1 MSEQGQEQLEDQVED
16 QTEGQTEGQEEE
28 SPEIEYDFR
37 EVTQDHEDLF
47 KELTDS
53 ETESLEDPEPEP
65 QEEGEAEEEDQPEE
79 ESSQED
85 QQKADQAVEQIGN
98 KNYIDHDLINS
109 IEDKD
114 LRQKVWNL
122 ANTAQ
127 SHYNR
132 VYAKEQEVN
141 KLKNDLAQVQAQQ
154 QVALQNSKSA
164 SEEKK
169 VDEETKRKI
178 DRLKEDYPDL
188 SDSIEAMFQT
198 KMTEQSEQLKELFDK
213 EYSPIREKMAEESR
227 QNEVQTLE
235 QAANDI
241 FRTEKTGVNYRDVVA
256 SPDFHTWLEQQDP
269 SIKQLANSDRAA
281 EVISVLKNYEYDYSR
296 QFEKVNG
303 QSWVEYVASQRE
315 QAKKPQSST
324 NTPNDPAST
333 AKGDQIKQQREKRLK
348 TAVTGVKPSR
358 HASNSG
364 ASLDSDSLFN
374 HFAKQS
380 RYSSR

>member
-1 MSEQGQEQLEDQVED
+1 MSDQNPNELEEQIDDVQEESVED
-16 QTEGQTEGQEEE
+16 IAYDFQEVTDDHEALFRELTE
-28 SPEIEYDFR
+28 SPN
-37 EVTQDHEDLF
+37 
-47 KELTDS
+47 
-53 ETESLEDPEPEP
+53 ESLADPEPE
-65 QEEGEAEEEDQPEE
+65 EEAEEEPEAEE
-79 ESSQED
+79 EAEASVED
-85 QQKADQAVEQIGN
+85 QAKADQAVEQIGN
-98 KNYIDHDLINS
+98 KNYIDQDLINS
-109 IEDKD
+109 IEDKE

-132 VYAKEQEVN
+132 VYAKEQEVT
-141 KLKNDLAQVQAQQ
+141 KLRNELAQVQAQQ
-154 QVALQNSKSA
+154 QLALQNSQSA
-164 SEEKK
+164 AEDKK
-169 VDEETKRKI
+169 IDEETQRKI
-178 DRLKEDYPDL
+178 NRLKEDYPDL
-188 SDSIEAMFQT
+188 SDSIEAMFQS
-198 KMTEQSEQLKELFDK
+198 KISEHSNQLRELFDK
-213 EYSPIREKMAEESR
+213 EYSPIREKMAQESR
-227 QNEVQTLE
+227 QSEMQTLE

-241 FRTEKTGVNYRDVVA
+241 FRTDQTGVNYRDVVA

-269 SIKQLANSDRAA
+269 SIKQLANSERAA

-303 QSWVEYVASQRE
+303 QSWVEYVTSQRE

-333 AKGDQIKQQREKRLK
+333 AKGDQIKQNREKRLK

-364 ASLDSDSLFN
+364 ASLDSESLFN

-380 RYSSR
+380 RYNSR

>member
-1 MSEQGQEQLEDQVED
+1 MSDDTQGLNEDQIDDVVED
-16 QTEGQTEGQEEE
+16 QEID
-28 SPEIEYDFR
+28 EIEYDYR
-37 EVTQDHEDLF
+37 EVTDDHEALF
-47 KELTDS
+47 RELTES
-53 ETESLEDPEPEP
+53 PNESLADPEPEP
-65 QEEGEAEEEDQPEE
+65 EEEEEPETEPEAETEEA
-79 ESSQED
+79 SQED
-85 QQKADQAVEQIGN
+85 QEKANQAVEQIGN
-98 KNYIDHDLINS
+98 KNYIDQDLINS

-132 VYAKEQEVN
+132 VYAKEQEVS
-141 KLKNDLAQVQAQQ
+141 KLRNEIATLQAQQ
-154 QVALQNSKSA
+154 QVAMQNTQSKA
-164 SEEKK
+164 EEKA
-169 VDEETKRKI
+169 VDEATQRKI
-178 DRLKEDYPDL
+178 SRLKEDYPDL
-188 SDSIEAMFQT
+188 ADSIEAMFQT
-198 KMTEQSEQLKELFDK
+198 KISEHSEQLRELFDK
-213 EYSPIREKMAEESR
+213 EYSPIRQKMEEESR
-227 QNEVQTLE
+227 QSEVNRLE
-235 QAANDI
+235 QAAQDI
-241 FRTEKTGVNYRDVVA
+241 FRTDQTGVNYRDVVA
-256 SPDFHTWLEQQDP
+256 SPDFQTWLEQQDQ

-303 QSWVEYVASQRE
+303 QSWVEYVVSQRE

-380 RYSSR
+380 RYNSR

>member
-1 MSEQGQEQLEDQVED
+1 MSDDTQGLNEDQIDDVVED
-16 QTEGQTEGQEEE
+16 QEID
-28 SPEIEYDFR
+28 EIEYDYR
-37 EVTQDHEDLF
+37 EVTDDHEALF
-47 KELTDS
+47 RELTES
-53 ETESLEDPEPEP
+53 PNESLADPEPEP
-65 QEEGEAEEEDQPEE
+65 EEEEEPETEPEAETEEA
-79 ESSQED
+79 SQED
-85 QQKADQAVEQIGN
+85 QEKANQAVEQIGN
-98 KNYIDHDLINS
+98 KNYIDQDLINS

-132 VYAKEQEVN
+132 VYAKEQEVS
-141 KLKNDLAQVQAQQ
+141 KLRNEIATLQAQQ
-154 QVALQNSKSA
+154 QVAMQNTQSKA
-164 SEEKK
+164 EEKA
-169 VDEETKRKI
+169 VDEDTQKKI
-178 DRLKEDYPDL
+178 SRLKEDYPDL
-188 SDSIEAMFQT
+188 ADSIEAMFQT
-198 KMTEQSEQLKELFDK
+198 KISEHSNQLRELFDK
-213 EYSPIREKMAEESR
+213 EYSPIRQKMEEESR
-227 QNEVQTLE
+227 QSEVNRLE
-235 QAANDI
+235 QAAQDI
-241 FRTEKTGVNYRDVVA
+241 FRTDQTGVNYRDVVA
-256 SPDFHTWLEQQDP
+256 SPDFQTWLEQQDQ

-303 QSWVEYVASQRE
+303 QSWVEYVVSQRE

-380 RYSSR
+380 RYNSR

>member
-1 MSEQGQEQLEDQVED
+1 MSDDTQGLNEDQIDDVVED
-16 QTEGQTEGQEEE
+16 QEID
-28 SPEIEYDFR
+28 EIEYDYR
-37 EVTQDHEDLF
+37 EVTDDHEALF
-47 KELTDS
+47 RELTES
-53 ETESLEDPEPEP
+53 PTESLADPEPEP
-65 QEEGEAEEEDQPEE
+65 EEEEEPETEPEAETEEA
-79 ESSQED
+79 SQED
-85 QQKADQAVEQIGN
+85 QEKANQAVEQIGN
-98 KNYIDHDLINS
+98 KNYIDQDLINS

-132 VYAKEQEVN
+132 VYAKEQEVS
-141 KLKNDLAQVQAQQ
+141 KLRNEIATLQAQQ
-154 QVALQNSKSA
+154 QVAMQNTQSKA
-164 SEEKK
+164 EEKA
-169 VDEETKRKI
+169 VDEATQRKI
-178 DRLKEDYPDL
+178 SRLKEDYPDL
-188 SDSIEAMFQT
+188 ADSIEAMFQT
-198 KMTEQSEQLKELFDK
+198 KISEHSEQLRELFDK
-213 EYSPIREKMAEESR
+213 EYSPIRQKMEEESR
-227 QNEVQTLE
+227 QSEVNRLE
-235 QAANDI
+235 QAAQDI
-241 FRTEKTGVNYRDVVA
+241 FRTDQTGVNYRDVVA
-256 SPDFHTWLEQQDP
+256 SPDFQTWLEQQDQ

-303 QSWVEYVASQRE
+303 QSWVEYVVSQRE

-380 RYSSR
+380 RYNSR

>member
-1 MSEQGQEQLEDQVED
+1 MSDDTQGLNEDQIDDVVED
-16 QTEGQTEGQEEE
+16 QEID
-28 SPEIEYDFR
+28 EIEYDYR
-37 EVTQDHEDLF
+37 EVTDDHEALF
-47 KELTDS
+47 RELTES
-53 ETESLEDPEPEP
+53 PNESLADPEPEP
-65 QEEGEAEEEDQPEE
+65 EEEEEPEAEPEAETEEA
-79 ESSQED
+79 SQED
-85 QQKADQAVEQIGN
+85 QEKANQAVEQIGN
-98 KNYIDHDLINS
+98 KNYIDQDLINS

-132 VYAKEQEVN
+132 VYAKEQEVS
-141 KLKNDLAQVQAQQ
+141 KLRNEIATLQAQQ
-154 QVALQNSKSA
+154 QVAMQNTQSKA
-164 SEEKK
+164 EEKA
-169 VDEETKRKI
+169 VDEATQRKI
-178 DRLKEDYPDL
+178 SRLKEDYPDL
-188 SDSIEAMFQT
+188 ADSIEAMFQT
-198 KMTEQSEQLKELFDK
+198 KISEHSEQLRELFDK
-213 EYSPIREKMAEESR
+213 EYSPIRQKMEEESR
-227 QNEVQTLE
+227 QSEVNRLE
-235 QAANDI
+235 QAAQDI
-241 FRTEKTGVNYRDVVA
+241 FRTDQTGVNYRDVVA
-256 SPDFHTWLEQQDP
+256 SPDFQTWLEQQDQ

-281 EVISVLKNYEYDYSR
+281 EVINVLKNYEYDYSR

-303 QSWVEYVASQRE
+303 QSWVEYVVSQRE

-380 RYSSR
+380 RYNSR

>member
-1 MSEQGQEQLEDQVED
+1 MSDDTQGLNEDQIDDVVED
-16 QTEGQTEGQEEE
+16 QEID
-28 SPEIEYDFR
+28 EIEYDYR
-37 EVTQDHEDLF
+37 EVTDDHEALF
-47 KELTDS
+47 RELTES
-53 ETESLEDPEPEP
+53 PNESLADPEPEP
-65 QEEGEAEEEDQPEE
+65 EEEEEPETEPEAETEEA
-79 ESSQED
+79 SQED
-85 QQKADQAVEQIGN
+85 QEKANQAVEQIGN
-98 KNYIDHDLINS
+98 KNYIDQDLINS

-132 VYAKEQEVN
+132 VYAKEQEVS
-141 KLKNDLAQVQAQQ
+141 KLRNEIATLQAQQ
-154 QVALQNSKSA
+154 QVAMQNTQSKA
-164 SEEKK
+164 EEKA
-169 VDEETKRKI
+169 VDEATQRKI
-178 DRLKEDYPDL
+178 SRLKEDYPDL
-188 SDSIEAMFQT
+188 ADSIEAMFQT
-198 KMTEQSEQLKELFDK
+198 KISEHSEQLRELFDK
-213 EYSPIREKMAEESR
+213 EYSPIRQKMEEESR
-227 QNEVQTLE
+227 QSEVNRLE
-235 QAANDI
+235 QAAQDI
-241 FRTEKTGVNYRDVVA
+241 FRTDQTGVNYRDVVA
-256 SPDFHTWLEQQDP
+256 SPDFQTWLEQQDQ

-303 QSWVEYVASQRE
+303 QSWVEYVVSQRE

-333 AKGDQIKQQREKRLK
+333 TKGDQIKQQREKRLK

-380 RYSSR
+380 RYNSR

>member
-1 MSEQGQEQLEDQVED
+1 MSDDTQGLNEDQIDDVVED
-16 QTEGQTEGQEEE
+16 QEID
-28 SPEIEYDFR
+28 EIEYDYR
-37 EVTQDHEDLF
+37 EVTDDHEALF
-47 KELTDS
+47 RELTES
-53 ETESLEDPEPEP
+53 PTESLADPEPEP
-65 QEEGEAEEEDQPEE
+65 EEEEEPETEPEAETEEA
-79 ESSQED
+79 SQED
-85 QQKADQAVEQIGN
+85 QEKANQAVEQIGN
-98 KNYIDHDLINS
+98 KNYIDQDLINS

-132 VYAKEQEVN
+132 VYAKEQEVS
-141 KLKNDLAQVQAQQ
+141 KLRNEIATLQAQQ
-154 QVALQNSKSA
+154 QVAMQNTQSKA
-164 SEEKK
+164 EEKA
-169 VDEETKRKI
+169 VDEATQRKI
-178 DRLKEDYPDL
+178 SRLKEDYPDL
-188 SDSIEAMFQT
+188 ADSIEAMFQT
-198 KMTEQSEQLKELFDK
+198 KISEHSEQLRELFDK
-213 EYSPIREKMAEESR
+213 EYSPIREKIAEESR
-227 QNEVQTLE
+227 QSEVNTLE

-241 FRTEKTGVNYRDVVA
+241 FRTDQTGVNYRDVVA
-256 SPDFHTWLEQQDP
+256 SPDFQTWLEQQDQ

-303 QSWVEYVASQRE
+303 QSWVEYVVNQRE

-380 RYSSR
+380 RYNSR

>member
-1 MSEQGQEQLEDQVED
+1 MSDDTQGLNEDQIDDVVED
-16 QTEGQTEGQEEE
+16 QEID
-28 SPEIEYDFR
+28 EIEYDYR
-37 EVTQDHEDLF
+37 EVTDDHEALF
-47 KELTDS
+47 RELTES
-53 ETESLEDPEPEP
+53 PTESLADPEPEP
-65 QEEGEAEEEDQPEE
+65 EEEEEPEAEPEAETEEA
-79 ESSQED
+79 SQED
-85 QQKADQAVEQIGN
+85 QEKANQAVEQIGN
-98 KNYIDHDLINS
+98 KNYIDQDLINS

-132 VYAKEQEVN
+132 VYAKEQEVS
-141 KLKNDLAQVQAQQ
+141 KLRNEIATLQAQQ
-154 QVALQNSKSA
+154 QVAMQNTQSKA
-164 SEEKK
+164 EEKA
-169 VDEETKRKI
+169 VDEATQRKI
-178 DRLKEDYPDL
+178 SRLKEDYPDL
-188 SDSIEAMFQT
+188 ADSIEAMFQT
-198 KMTEQSEQLKELFDK
+198 KISEHSEQLRELFDK
-213 EYSPIREKMAEESR
+213 EYSPIRQKMEEESR
-227 QNEVQTLE
+227 QSEINRLE
-235 QAANDI
+235 QAAQDI
-241 FRTEKTGVNYRDVVA
+241 FRTDQTGVNYRDVVA
-256 SPDFHTWLEQQDP
+256 SPDFQTWLEQQDQ

-281 EVISVLKNYEYDYSR
+281 EVINVLKNYEYDYSR

-303 QSWVEYVASQRE
+303 QSWVEYVVSQRE

-380 RYSSR
+380 RYNSR

>member
-1 MSEQGQEQLEDQVED
+1 MSEESQEHLEDQVEA
-16 QTEGQTEGQEEE
+16 QEGQEAEE

-37 EVTQDHEDLF
+37 AVTQDHEDLF

-65 QEEGEAEEEDQPEE
+65 EPEE
-79 ESSQED
+79 ETEGEEPTESNAEESSEAD
-85 QQKADQAVEQIGN
+85 QQRADQAVEQIGN

-109 IEDKD
+109 IDDKD

-154 QVALQNSKSA
+154 QRALQNSQSA
-164 SEEKK
+164 NEDKK
-169 VDEETKRKI
+169 IDEETQRKV

-198 KMTEQSEQLKELFDK
+198 RMSEHSEQLKELFDQ
-213 EYSPIREKMAEESR
+213 EYSPIREKMEQESR
-227 QNEVQTLE
+227 QNEVQSLE
-235 QAANDI
+235 QAASDI
-241 FRTEKTGVNYRDVVA
+241 FRTDKTGVNYRDVVA
-256 SPDFHTWLEQQDP
+256 SPDFHTWLEQQDS

-303 QSWVEYVASQRE
+303 QSWVEYVAGQRE

-380 RYSSR
+380 RYNSR

>member
-1 MSEQGQEQLEDQVED
+1 MSDDTQGLNEDQIDDVVED
-16 QTEGQTEGQEEE
+16 QEID
-28 SPEIEYDFR
+28 EIEYDYR
-37 EVTQDHEDLF
+37 EVTDDHEALF
-47 KELTDS
+47 RELTES
-53 ETESLEDPEPEP
+53 PNESLADPEPEP
-65 QEEGEAEEEDQPEE
+65 EEEEEPETEPEAETEEA
-79 ESSQED
+79 SQED
-85 QQKADQAVEQIGN
+85 QEKANQAVEQIGN
-98 KNYIDHDLINS
+98 KNYIDQDLINS

-132 VYAKEQEVN
+132 VYAKEQEVS
-141 KLKNDLAQVQAQQ
+141 KLRNEIATLQAQQ
-154 QVALQNSKSA
+154 QVAMQNTQSKA
-164 SEEKK
+164 EEKA
-169 VDEETKRKI
+169 VDEATQRKI
-178 DRLKEDYPDL
+178 SRLKEDYPDL
-188 SDSIEAMFQT
+188 ADSIEAMFQT
-198 KMTEQSEQLKELFDK
+198 KISEHSEQLRELFDK
-213 EYSPIREKMAEESR
+213 EYSPIREKIAEESR
-227 QNEVQTLE
+227 QSEVNTLE

-241 FRTEKTGVNYRDVVA
+241 FRTDQTGVNYRDVVA
-256 SPDFHTWLEQQDP
+256 SPDFQTWLEQQDQ

-303 QSWVEYVASQRE
+303 QSWVEYVVSQRE

-380 RYSSR
+380 RYNSR

>member
-1 MSEQGQEQLEDQVED
+1 MSDDTQGLNEDQIDDVVED
-16 QTEGQTEGQEEE
+16 QEID
-28 SPEIEYDFR
+28 EIEYDYR
-37 EVTQDHEDLF
+37 EVTDDHEALF
-47 KELTDS
+47 RELTES
-53 ETESLEDPEPEP
+53 PNESLADPEPEP
-65 QEEGEAEEEDQPEE
+65 EEEEEPETEPEAETEEA
-79 ESSQED
+79 SQED
-85 QQKADQAVEQIGN
+85 QEKANQAVEQIGN
-98 KNYIDHDLINS
+98 KNYIDQDLINS

-132 VYAKEQEVN
+132 VYAKEQEVS
-141 KLKNDLAQVQAQQ
+141 KLRNEIATLQAQQ
-154 QVALQNSKSA
+154 QVAMQNTQSKA
-164 SEEKK
+164 EEKA
-169 VDEETKRKI
+169 VDEATQRKI
-178 DRLKEDYPDL
+178 SRLKEDYPDL
-188 SDSIEAMFQT
+188 ADSIEAMFQT
-198 KMTEQSEQLKELFDK
+198 KISEHSEQLRELFDK
-213 EYSPIREKMAEESR
+213 EYSPIRQKMEEESR
-227 QNEVQTLE
+227 QSEVNRLE
-235 QAANDI
+235 QAAQDI
-241 FRTEKTGVNYRDVVA
+241 FRTDQTGVNYRDVVA
-256 SPDFHTWLEQQDP
+256 SPDFQTWLEQQDQ

-303 QSWVEYVASQRE
+303 QSWVEYVVNQRE

-333 AKGDQIKQQREKRLK
+333 TKGDQIKQQREKRLK

-380 RYSSR
+380 RYNSR

>member
-1 MSEQGQEQLEDQVED
+1 MSDQNPNEVEEQIDDVQEKSVED
-16 QTEGQTEGQEEE
+16 IAYDFQEVTDDHEALFRELTE
-28 SPEIEYDFR
+28 SPN
-37 EVTQDHEDLF
+37 
-47 KELTDS
+47 
-53 ETESLEDPEPEP
+53 ESLADPEPE
-65 QEEGEAEEEDQPEE
+65 EEAEEAEEAEEPEE
-79 ESSQED
+79 EPEAEVEASAED
-85 QQKADQAVEQIGN
+85 QAKADQAVEQIGN
-98 KNYIDHDLINS
+98 KNYIDQDLINS
-109 IEDKD
+109 IEDKE

-132 VYAKEQEVN
+132 VYAKEQEVT
-141 KLKNDLAQVQAQQ
+141 KLRNELAQVQAQQ
-154 QVALQNSKSA
+154 QLALQKSQSPA
-164 SEEKK
+164 EDKK
-169 VDEETKRKI
+169 IDEETQRKI
-178 DRLKEDYPDL
+178 NRLKEDYPDL
-188 SDSIEAMFQT
+188 SDSIEAMFQS
-198 KMTEQSEQLKELFDK
+198 KISEHSEQLRELFDK
-213 EYSPIREKMAEESR
+213 EYSPIREKMAQESR
-227 QNEVQTLE
+227 QSEINILE

-241 FRTEKTGVNYRDVVA
+241 FRTDQTGVNYRDVVA

-269 SIKQLANSDRAA
+269 SIKQLANSERAA

-303 QSWVEYVASQRE
+303 QSWVAYVTSQRE

-333 AKGDQIKQQREKRLK
+333 AKGDQIKQNREKRLK

-364 ASLDSDSLFN
+364 ASLDSESLFN

-380 RYSSR
+380 RYNSR